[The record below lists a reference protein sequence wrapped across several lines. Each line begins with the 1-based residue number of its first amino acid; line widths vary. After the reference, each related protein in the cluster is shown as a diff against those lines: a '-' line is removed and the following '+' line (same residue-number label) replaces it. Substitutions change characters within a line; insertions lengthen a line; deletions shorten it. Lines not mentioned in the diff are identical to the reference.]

1 MIKRITLIFMTAL
14 ISMSS
19 LVIPTNAEETRPWMN
34 TKLSAEER
42 TELLLDAMTMEQKI
56 QQIAISRFNENDKG
70 DTVVIKRGGTS
81 KYMNGEF
88 APQGT
93 LPGCEWQ
100 DTGRQI
106 RGIEELG
113 IPTIRMTN
121 GGTGVKGGSCG
132 NDPIATGL
140 PSTLA
145 MAATFDRGLNY
156 EAGRILGEET
166 RAFAHHVLLGPGMNL
181 VRHPYNGRN
190 YEYFSEDP
198 YLTGTLATEQVKGIQ
213 EQGVQAQLK
222 HLAGNEQETE
232 RWTMGVQVPSKAMN
246 ELYMLPFEM
255 TVKNADPASVMC
267 SFPDVNGTF
276 ACDSSE
282 LLQDALRDK
291 WGFDGYVMSDR
302 RAIHDTVKAI
312 KAGTNVELDWAPQY
326 YTQEKIQEALDSGQV
341 TEDDIDNL
349 LRPRYIKMIEY
360 GHMDEPYDKFMPEI
374 VDPMA
379 NGASARK
386 MAEEGAVLLKN
397 DNGFLPLNGEPKSI
411 ALIGVEWF
419 AGEAKMSPRSV
430 RDNNENV
437 EAPYTVTPK
446 EGLENVIKELGYDTK
461 VTYNDGR
468 DPEAAAKL
476 AAESDV
482 VLLMVG
488 DNPHETADRDTLGF
502 PAIDLNKNPD
512 KENWVEQEPLIDAVL
527 KDNAEKTTVVLKT
540 SGTVLMPW
548 LDKVPAVLQ
557 AWFPG
562 MEDGNAVANL
572 LYGKVNPSGKLPM
585 TFGATE
591 REAAFATEEQYP
603 GTRQDTGKP
612 GGPGPYGNGS
622 DQLIAKYTEG
632 LEMGYRWYE
641 ANDVKPLF
649 PFGYGL
655 SYTTF
660 QYDDLKVKK
669 VRGEGKGNNGS
680 LSGIDVSFSVTNT
693 GDVAGKEAA
702 QVYLTL
708 PDEAGQPTKRLVNF
722 EKFYLEPGESK
733 QVTVRINQADANH
746 PFSYFVPEDP
756 DNLANWADGE
766 WATADGKYRVH
777 VGGSS
782 ADTPLEKD
790 VPLNFKLSKDDS
802 KDKGNGNTGNNENNG
817 NTGNNKNNGNKENNG
832 NHGKQEKHKNYGNH
846 GKQWNQRSQGNQWNQ
861 VHLWNQRN
869 QWSQVHLWN
878 QQNRWSQVN
887 LWNHRNQWKPWN
899 QWNQL
904 LMVGHWAM

>member
-1 MIKRITLIFMTAL
+1 MIKRTITIFLTA
-14 ISMSS
+14 IMFMST
-19 LVIPTNAEETRPWMN
+19 LVIPTYVANGESQGDRPWMN
-34 TKLSAEER
+34 TKLSAEKR
-42 TELLLDAMTMEQKI
+42 TELLIDEMTLEQKI
-56 QQIAISRFNENDKG
+56 QQIVISRFNENDTG
-70 DTVVIKRGGTS
+70 ETVVINRGGTS
-81 KYMNGEF
+81 KYQNGVFE
-88 APQGT
+88 PQGT

-106 RGIEELG
+106 RGIDELG

-132 NDPIATGL
+132 NDPLATGL

-145 MAATFDRGLNY
+145 MAATFDRKLNN

-166 RAFAHHVLLGPGMNL
+166 RAFAHHVMLGPGMNL

-213 EQGVQAQLK
+213 AQGVQAQLK

-232 RWTMGVQVPSKAMN
+232 RWTMGVQVPSRAMN

-255 TVKNADPASVMC
+255 TAKDANPASVMC

-282 LLQDALRDK
+282 LLQDALRK
-291 WGFDGYVMSDR
+291 NWGFNGYVMSDR
-302 RAIHDTVKAI
+302 RAIHNTVSAI
-312 KAGTNVELDWAPQY
+312 KAGMNVELDWAPQY
-326 YTQEKIQEALDSGQV
+326 YTKEKIKKALDSGQV
-341 TEDDIDNL
+341 TENDIDNL
-349 LRPRYIKMIEY
+349 LRPRYIKMIEF
-360 GHMDEPYDKFMPEI
+360 GHMDKPFNKFLPEI
-374 VDPMA
+374 VDSKA
-379 NGASARK
+379 NGTSARK

-397 DNGFLPLNGEPKSI
+397 KNGFLPLDGKPKSI

-419 AGEAKMSPRSV
+419 AGIAKMSPRSI

-437 EAPYTVTPK
+437 VTPYTVTPK
-446 EGLENVIKELGYDTK
+446 QGLENVIKELGYNTK

-468 DPEAAAKL
+468 DPQAAAKL
-476 AAESDV
+476 ASQSDI

-488 DNPHETADRDTLGF
+488 DNPHETKDRETLGF

-512 KENWVEQEPLIDAVL
+512 KVNWVEQEPLIDAVL
-527 KDNAEKTTVVLKT
+527 KANAKNTAVILKT

-548 LDKVPAVLQ
+548 LDQVPAVLE

-585 TFGATE
+585 TFGATA
-591 REAAFATEEQYP
+591 REAAFATEKQYP

-622 DQLIAKYTEG
+622 EQLIAQYTEG
-632 LEMGYRWYE
+632 LKMGYRWYE
-641 ANDVKPLF
+641 ANNVKPVF

-660 QYDDLKVKK
+660 KYDALKVKR
-669 VRGEGKGNNGS
+669 VRGNKGS

-722 EKFYLEPGESK
+722 EKIDLKPGESK
-733 QVTVRINQADANH
+733 MVTLRIDHADSNH
-746 PFSYFVPEDP
+746 PFSYFIPKEP
-756 DNLANWADGE
+756 DNLANWADGK
-766 WATADGKYRVH
+766 WATVDGKYRVH

-790 VPLNFKLSKDDS
+790 IPLNFKLD
-802 KDKGNGNTGNNENNG
+802 
-817 NTGNNKNNGNKENNG
+817 KNNGKGKGKG
-832 NHGKQEKHKNYGNH
+832 NSK
-846 GKQWNQRSQGNQWNQ
+846 
-861 VHLWNQRN
+861 
-869 QWSQVHLWN
+869 
-878 QQNRWSQVN
+878 
-887 LWNHRNQWKPWN
+887 
-899 QWNQL
+899 
-904 LMVGHWAM
+904 

>member
-1 MIKRITLIFMTAL
+1 MAKRTISIFMIAT
-14 ISMSS
+14 IFMSS
-19 LVIPTNAEETRPWMN
+19 LLNSVSAMGNGTEGDLPWIN
-34 TKLSAEER
+34 TELSAEKR
-42 TELLLDAMTMEQKI
+42 TELLLDAMTIEQKI
-56 QQIAISRFNENDKG
+56 QQIAISRFNENDTG
-70 DTVVIKRGGTS
+70 ETVVIDRGGS
-81 KYMNGEF
+81 SEYMNGEF

-113 IPTIRMTN
+113 IPTLRMTN

-132 NDPIATGL
+132 NDPEATGL

-145 MAATFDRGLNY
+145 MAATFNHELNY

-166 RAFAHHVLLGPGMNL
+166 RAFAHHVMLGPGMNL

-198 YLTGTLATEQVKGIQ
+198 YLTGILATEQVKGIQ
-213 EQGVQAQLK
+213 DQGVQAQLK

-232 RWTMGVQVPSKAMN
+232 RWTMGVQVPSTAMN

-255 TVKNADPASVMC
+255 TVKDADPASVMC
-267 SFPDVNGTF
+267 SFPDVNGTY

-282 LLQDALRDK
+282 LLQDALRDN

-302 RAIHDTVKAI
+302 RAIHDTVAAI

-326 YTQEKIQEALDSGQV
+326 YTQEKVQEALDSGLV

-349 LRPRYIKMIEY
+349 LRPRYIKMIEF
-360 GHMDEPYDKFMPEI
+360 GHMDEPYDEFLPEI
-374 VDPMA
+374 VDPMV

-386 MAEEGAVLLKN
+386 MAEEGSVLLKN
-397 DNGFLPLNGEPKSI
+397 DDGFLPLDGEPKSI

-419 AGEAKMSPRSV
+419 AGEAKMSPRSI
-430 RDNNENV
+430 RDNNDNV
-437 EAPYTVTPK
+437 VTPYTVTPQ
-446 EGLENVIKELGYDTK
+446 EGLENVIEELGYDTE

-468 DPEAAAKL
+468 DPEAAAEL

-482 VLLMVG
+482 VLLMIG

-502 PAIDLNKNPD
+502 PAIDLD
-512 KENWVEQEPLIDAVL
+512 EHEDRENWVEQEPLIDAVL
-527 KDNAEKTTVVLKT
+527 EANAENTAVVLKT
-540 SGTVLMPW
+540 SGMVLMPW
-548 LDKVPAVLQ
+548 LDEVPAVLE

-591 REAAFATEEQYP
+591 REAAFATEVQYP
-603 GTRQDTGKP
+603 GTRQDTGKV
-612 GGPGPYGNGS
+612 GGPGPYGDGS
-622 DQLIAKYTEG
+622 DQLIAQYTEG

-660 QYDDLKVKK
+660 GYDDLKVKK
-669 VRGEGKGNNGS
+669 VRGEGKGNKGNKGS
-680 LSGIDVSFSVTNT
+680 LSGIEVSFTITNT

-722 EKFYLEPGESK
+722 EKVELDPGESER
-733 QVTVRINQADANH
+733 VTLQINHADSNH
-746 PFSYFVPEDP
+746 PFSYFVPEEP

-766 WATADGKYRVH
+766 WETADGKYRLH

-790 VPLNFKLSKDDS
+790 VPLNF
-802 KDKGNGNTGNNENNG
+802 
-817 NTGNNKNNGNKENNG
+817 
-832 NHGKQEKHKNYGNH
+832 
-846 GKQWNQRSQGNQWNQ
+846 
-861 VHLWNQRN
+861 
-869 QWSQVHLWN
+869 
-878 QQNRWSQVN
+878 
-887 LWNHRNQWKPWN
+887 
-899 QWNQL
+899 
-904 LMVGHWAM
+904 

>member
-1 MIKRITLIFMTAL
+1 MKKRINLIFLTALIFMST
-14 ISMSS
+14 
-19 LVIPTNAEETRPWMN
+19 LVIPANAMTGGAEGTNPWMN
-34 TKLSAEER
+34 TELSAEER
-42 TELLLDAMTMEQKI
+42 TELLLDSMTMEQKI
-56 QQIAISRFNENDKG
+56 QQIAISRFNENDTG
-70 DTVVIKRGGTS
+70 ETVVINKKGSS
-81 KYMNGEF
+81 KYQNGVF
-88 APQGT
+88 APEGT

-106 RGIEELG
+106 KGIDELG

-132 NDPIATGL
+132 NDPEATGL
-140 PSTLA
+140 PSSLS
-145 MAATFDRGLNY
+145 MAATFNRELNY
-156 EAGRILGEET
+156 DAGRILGEET

-213 EQGVQAQLK
+213 AQGVQAQLK

-232 RWTMGVQVPSKAMN
+232 RWTMGVQVPSQAMN

-255 TVKNADPASVMC
+255 TVKDADPASVMC

-282 LLQDALRDK
+282 LLQDALRNN

-302 RAIHDTVKAI
+302 RAIHDTVSAI
-312 KAGTNVELDWAPQY
+312 KAGMNVELDWAPQY
-326 YTQEKIQEALDSGQV
+326 YTQEKIQEVLDSGQV

-379 NGASARK
+379 NGVSARQ
-386 MAEEGAVLLKN
+386 MAEEGSVLLKN
-397 DNGFLPLNGEPKSI
+397 KDGFLPLDGEPKSI

-419 AGEAKMSPRSV
+419 AGEAKMSPRSTK
-430 RDNNENV
+430 DTNENV
-437 EAPYTVTPK
+437 VTPYTITPQ
-446 EGLENVIKELGYDTK
+446 EGLENVIKELGYDTE

-476 AAESDV
+476 AAKSDV
-482 VLLMVG
+482 VLLMIG
-488 DNPHETADRDTLGF
+488 DNPHETVDRKTLGF
-502 PAIDLNKNPD
+502 PAIDLDPRD
-512 KENWVEQEPLIDAVL
+512 KQEDWVEQEPMIDAVL
-527 KDNAEKTTVVLKT
+527 KANAENTAVVLKT
-540 SGTVLMPW
+540 SGTVIMPW
-548 LDKVPAVLQ
+548 LDDVPAVLQ

-562 MEDGNAVANL
+562 MEDGNVVANL

-585 TFGATE
+585 TWGATE

-612 GGPGPYGNGS
+612 GGPGPYGDGS

-641 ANDVKPLF
+641 ANNVKPVF

-660 QYDDLKVKK
+660 EYDDLKVKK
-669 VRGEGKGNNGS
+669 ARGEGKGKKDK
-680 LSGIDVSFSVTNT
+680 LSGIDVSFTITNT

-708 PDEAGQPTKRLVNF
+708 PDKAGQPTKRLVNF
-722 EKFYLEPGESK
+722 EKVYLEPGKSRK
-733 QVTVRINQADANH
+733 VNLRINHDDSNH
-746 PFSYFVPEDP
+746 PFSYFVPEEP

-782 ADTPLEKD
+782 ADTPLEKN
-790 VPLNFKLSKDDS
+790 VPLNFKLSKDDN
-802 KDKGNGNTGNNENNG
+802 KGKGKGNS
-817 NTGNNKNNGNKENNG
+817 
-832 NHGKQEKHKNYGNH
+832 GK
-846 GKQWNQRSQGNQWNQ
+846 
-861 VHLWNQRN
+861 
-869 QWSQVHLWN
+869 
-878 QQNRWSQVN
+878 
-887 LWNHRNQWKPWN
+887 
-899 QWNQL
+899 
-904 LMVGHWAM
+904 

>member
-1 MIKRITLIFMTAL
+1 MIKQLSSVFLTAA

-19 LVIPTNAEETRPWMN
+19 LVIPANAEGTEGTKPWMN
-34 TKLSAEER
+34 TQLSAEKR
-42 TELLLDAMTMEQKI
+42 TELLLDKMTMEQKI

-70 DTVVIKRGGTS
+70 ETFVMKYGGDN
-81 KYMNGEF
+81 KYMSGEF

-93 LPGCEWQ
+93 LPGCEFQ

-106 RGIEELG
+106 RGIEDLG

-132 NDPIATGL
+132 KDPEATGL
-140 PSTLA
+140 PSTLS
-145 MAATFDRGLNY
+145 MAATFNRDLNH

-166 RAFAHHVLLGPGMNL
+166 RAFAHHVLLGPGLNL

-213 EQGVQAQLK
+213 EQGVQTQLK

-255 TVKNADPASVMC
+255 TVKDADPASVMC

-282 LLQDALRDK
+282 LLQEALRNK

-302 RAIHDTVKAI
+302 RAIHDTVSAI

-326 YTQEKIQEALDSGQV
+326 YTKKKIQEALDSGQV

-349 LRPRYIKMIEY
+349 LRPRYVKMIEF
-360 GHMDEPYDKFMPEI
+360 GQMDKPYDKFLPEI

-386 MAEEGAVLLKN
+386 MAEEGSVLLKN
-397 DNGFLPLNGEPKSI
+397 TDGFLPLNGKTKSI
-411 ALIGVEWF
+411 ALIGVDWF
-419 AGEAKMSPRSV
+419 AGKAKMSPRSI

-437 EAPYTVTPK
+437 VTKYTVTPQK
-446 EGLENVIKELGYDTK
+446 GLENVIKELGYDTK

-476 AAESDV
+476 AVESDV

-488 DNPHETADRDTLGF
+488 DNPHETVDRKTLGF
-502 PAIDLNKNPD
+502 PAIDLD
-512 KENWVEQEPLIDAVL
+512 KDPVRTKWVEQEPLIDAVM
-527 KDNAEKTTVVLKT
+527 KANAKNTAVVLKT

-548 LDKVPAVLQ
+548 LDKVPAVLE

-591 REAAFATEEQYP
+591 HEAAFATKEQYP
-603 GTRQDTGKP
+603 GTRQNTGKP

-622 DQLIAKYTEG
+622 DQLIAKYSEG

-641 ANDVKPLF
+641 ANNVKPVF

-660 QYDDLKVKK
+660 KYDDLKVKK
-669 VRGEGKGNNGS
+669 IQDKGS
-680 LSGIDVSFSVTNT
+680 LSGIDVSFTITNT
-693 GDVAGKEAA
+693 GDVAGAEAA

-708 PDEAGQPTKRLVNF
+708 PNEAGEPTKRLVNF
-722 EKFYLEPGESK
+722 DKVYLEPGESQ
-733 QVTVRINQADANH
+733 QVTLKINQADSNH
-746 PFSYFVPEDP
+746 PFSYFIPEDP
-756 DNLANWADGE
+756 DNLKNWAHGD
-766 WATADGKYRVH
+766 WATVDGKYRVH

-790 VPLNFKLSKDDS
+790 VPLNFKLSK
-802 KDKGNGNTGNNENNG
+802 GNGNNG
-817 NTGNNKNNGNKENNG
+817 NNGNKGNNG
-832 NHGKQEKHKNYGNH
+832 NNNS
-846 GKQWNQRSQGNQWNQ
+846 QR
-861 VHLWNQRN
+861 
-869 QWSQVHLWN
+869 
-878 QQNRWSQVN
+878 
-887 LWNHRNQWKPWN
+887 
-899 QWNQL
+899 
-904 LMVGHWAM
+904 

>member
-1 MIKRITLIFMTAL
+1 MKMKKRISSILLTTA
-14 ISMSS
+14 ISMST
-19 LVIPTNAEETRPWMN
+19 LVGPVNAMNVVGPVNVMNDVTEGTKPWMN
-34 TKLSAEER
+34 TQLSAKTR
-42 TELLLDAMTMEQKI
+42 TELLLDKMTMEQKI
-56 QQIAISRFNENDKG
+56 QQIAISRFNENDTG
-70 DTVVIKRGGTS
+70 ETVVKNKKGTD
-81 KYMNGEF
+81 KYQSGEF

-93 LPGCEWQ
+93 LPGCEFQ

-121 GGTGVKGGSCG
+121 GGTGVKGGSCH
-132 NDPIATGL
+132 NDPVATGL
-140 PSTLA
+140 PSTNA
-145 MAATFDRGLNY
+145 MAATFDRELNY

-181 VRHPYNGRN
+181 LRHPYGGRN

-198 YLTGTLATEQVKGIQ
+198 YLTGILATEQVKGIQ
-213 EQGVQAQLK
+213 DQGVQAQLK

-255 TVKNADPASVMC
+255 TVKDADPASVMC
-267 SFPDVNGTF
+267 SFPVVNGTA

-282 LLQDALRDK
+282 LLQDALRDN

-302 RAIHDTVKAI
+302 RAIHNTVSAI

-326 YTQEKIQEALDSGQV
+326 YTEEKIQDALDSGQV

-349 LRPRYIKMIEY
+349 LRPRYIKMIEF
-360 GHMDEPYDKFMPEI
+360 GQMDEPYDKFLPEI

-379 NGASARK
+379 NGASAQK

-397 DNGFLPLNGEPKSI
+397 DKGFLPLDGEPKSI

-419 AGEAKMSPRSV
+419 AGEAKMSPRSIRV
-430 RDNNENV
+430 NNENV
-437 EAPYTVTPK
+437 VTPYTVTPQ
-446 EGLENVIKELGYDTK
+446 EGLEKVIKELGYDTK

-488 DNPHETADRDTLGF
+488 DTPGETIDRETLGF
-502 PAIDLNKNPD
+502 PAIDLDPSSE
-512 KENWVEQEPLIDAVL
+512 KENWVEQEPMIDAVM
-527 KDNAEKTTVVLKT
+527 KANAENTAVILKT
-540 SGTVLMPW
+540 SGAVLMPW
-548 LDKVPAVLQ
+548 LDKVPAVLE
-557 AWFPG
+557 AWYPG
-562 MEDGNAVANL
+562 MEDGDAVANL

-591 REAAFATEEQYP
+591 REASFATEEQFP

-612 GGPGPYGNGS
+612 GGPGAYGDGS
-622 DQLIAKYTEG
+622 DQLITQYTEG

-641 ANDVKPLF
+641 ANDVKPVF

-660 QYDDLKVKK
+660 EYDDLKVKK
-669 VRGEGKGNNGS
+669 VQGKGS
-680 LSGIDVSFSVTNT
+680 VSGIDVSFTVKNT
-693 GDVAGKEAA
+693 GDVAGAEAA

-708 PDEAGQPTKRLVNF
+708 PDEAGEPSKRLVNF
-722 EKFYLEPGESK
+722 EKVDLEPGESQ
-733 QVTVRINQADANH
+733 QVTVRINQADSNH
-746 PFSYFVPEDP
+746 PFSYFIPEEP

-766 WATADGKYRVH
+766 WATVDGKYRVH

-790 VPLNFKLSKDDS
+790 VPLNFKLNKDNGNGQGNNNG
-802 KDKGNGNTGNNENNG
+802 KGNS
-817 NTGNNKNNGNKENNG
+817 
-832 NHGKQEKHKNYGNH
+832 
-846 GKQWNQRSQGNQWNQ
+846 NQ
-861 VHLWNQRN
+861 
-869 QWSQVHLWN
+869 
-878 QQNRWSQVN
+878 
-887 LWNHRNQWKPWN
+887 
-899 QWNQL
+899 
-904 LMVGHWAM
+904 

>member
-1 MIKRITLIFMTAL
+1 MIFMST
-14 ISMSS
+14 
-19 LVIPTNAEETRPWMN
+19 LVIPSYVANGESQGDRPWMN
-34 TKLSAEER
+34 TKLSAEKR
-42 TELLLDAMTMEQKI
+42 TELLIDEMTLEQKI
-56 QQIAISRFNENDKG
+56 QQIVISRFNENDTG
-70 DTVVIKRGGTS
+70 ETVLINRGGTS
-81 KYMNGEF
+81 KYQNGVFE
-88 APQGT
+88 PQGT

-106 RGIEELG
+106 RGIDELG

-132 NDPIATGL
+132 NDPLATGL

-145 MAATFDRGLNY
+145 MAATFDRKLNN

-166 RAFAHHVLLGPGMNL
+166 RAFAHHVMLGPGMNL

-213 EQGVQAQLK
+213 AQGVQAQLK

-232 RWTMGVQVPSKAMN
+232 RWTMGVQVPSRAMN

-255 TVKNADPASVMC
+255 TAKDANPASVMC

-282 LLQDALRDK
+282 LLQEALRK
-291 WGFDGYVMSDR
+291 NWGFNGYVMSDR
-302 RAIHDTVKAI
+302 RAIHNTISAI
-312 KAGTNVELDWAPQY
+312 KAGMNVELDWAPQY
-326 YTQEKIQEALDSGQV
+326 YTKEKIKKALDSGQV
-341 TEDDIDNL
+341 TENDIDNL
-349 LRPRYIKMIEY
+349 LRPRYIKMIEF
-360 GHMDEPYDKFMPEI
+360 GHMDKPFNKFLPEL
-374 VDPMA
+374 VDSKA
-379 NGASARK
+379 NGTSARK

-397 DNGFLPLNGEPKSI
+397 KNGFLPLDGKPKSI

-419 AGEAKMSPRSV
+419 AGIAKLSPRSI

-437 EAPYTVTPK
+437 VTPYTVTPK
-446 EGLENVIKELGYDTK
+446 QGLENVIKELGYNTT

-468 DPEAAAKL
+468 DPQAAAKL
-476 AAESDV
+476 ASQSDI

-488 DNPHETADRDTLGF
+488 DNPHETKDRETLGF

-512 KENWVEQEPLIDAVL
+512 KVNWVEQEPLIDEVL
-527 KDNAEKTTVVLKT
+527 KANAKNTAVILKT

-548 LDKVPAVLQ
+548 LDQVPAVLE

-585 TFGATE
+585 TFGATA
-591 REAAFATEEQYP
+591 REAAFETEKQYP

-622 DQLIAKYTEG
+622 EQLIAQYTEG
-632 LEMGYRWYE
+632 LKMGYRWYE
-641 ANDVKPLF
+641 ANNVKPVF

-660 QYDDLKVKK
+660 KYDALKVKR
-669 VRGEGKGNNGS
+669 VRGNKGS
-680 LSGIDVSFSVTNT
+680 LSGLDVSFSITNT

-708 PDEAGQPTKRLVNF
+708 PAEAGQPTKRLVNF
-722 EKFYLEPGESK
+722 EKIDLKPGESK
-733 QVTVRINQADANH
+733 MVTLRIGHADSNH
-746 PFSYFVPEDP
+746 PFSYFIPKEP
-756 DNLANWADGE
+756 DNLANWADGK
-766 WATADGKYRVH
+766 WATVDGKYRVH

-790 VPLNFKLSKDDS
+790 IPLNFKLD
-802 KDKGNGNTGNNENNG
+802 
-817 NTGNNKNNGNKENNG
+817 KNNGKGKGKG
-832 NHGKQEKHKNYGNH
+832 NSK
-846 GKQWNQRSQGNQWNQ
+846 
-861 VHLWNQRN
+861 
-869 QWSQVHLWN
+869 
-878 QQNRWSQVN
+878 
-887 LWNHRNQWKPWN
+887 
-899 QWNQL
+899 
-904 LMVGHWAM
+904 

>member
-1 MIKRITLIFMTAL
+1 MTA
-14 ISMSS
+14 IMFMSS
-19 LVIPTNAEETRPWMN
+19 LVIPANAMTGATKGDKPWMN
-34 TKLSAEER
+34 TELSAEER
-42 TELLLDAMTMEQKI
+42 TELLIDAMTMEQKI
-56 QQIAISRFNENDKG
+56 QQIAISRFNENDTG
-70 DTVVIKRGGTS
+70 ETVVINKGGTS
-81 KYMNGEF
+81 KYQNGEF

-121 GGTGVKGGSCG
+121 GGTGVKGGSCH
-132 NDPIATGL
+132 NDPEATGL
-140 PSTLA
+140 PSTPA
-145 MAATFDRGLNY
+145 MAATFNGELNY

-181 VRHPYNGRN
+181 LRHPYGGRN

-213 EQGVQAQLK
+213 DQGVQAQLK

-255 TVKNADPASVMC
+255 TVKDANPASVMC

-282 LLQDALRDK
+282 LLQDALRK
-291 WGFDGYVMSDR
+291 NWGFNGYVMSDR
-302 RAIHDTVKAI
+302 RAIHNTVSAI
-312 KAGTNVELDWAPQY
+312 KAGMNVELDWAPQY
-326 YTQEKIQEALDSGQV
+326 YTQEKIKKVLDSGQV
-341 TEDDIDNL
+341 TENDIDNL
-349 LRPRYIKMIEY
+349 LRPRYIKMIEF
-360 GHMDEPYDKFMPEI
+360 GHMDKPFNKFEPKI
-374 VDPMA
+374 VDSKA
-379 NGASARK
+379 NGTSARK

-397 DNGFLPLNGEPKSI
+397 KNGFLPLDGKPKSI

-419 AGEAKMSPRSV
+419 AGIAKLSPRSI

-437 EAPYTVTPK
+437 VTPYTVTPQK
-446 EGLENVIKELGYDTK
+446 GLENVIKELGYNTK

-468 DPEAAAKL
+468 NPQAAAKL
-476 AAESDV
+476 ASQSDI

-488 DNPHETADRDTLGF
+488 DNPHETKDRETLGF

-512 KENWVEQEPLIDAVL
+512 KVNWVKQEPLIDAVL
-527 KDNAEKTTVVLKT
+527 KANAKNTAVILKT

-548 LDKVPAVLQ
+548 LDQVPAVLE

-585 TFGATE
+585 TFGANA
-591 REAAFATEEQYP
+591 REAAFATEKQYP

-622 DQLIAKYTEG
+622 KQLTAQYTEG
-632 LEMGYRWYE
+632 LKMGYRWYE
-641 ANDVKPLF
+641 ANNVKPVF

-660 QYDDLKVKK
+660 KYDGLKVKRI
-669 VRGEGKGNNGS
+669 RGNKGT
-680 LSGIDVSFSVTNT
+680 LSGIDVTFSVTNT

-702 QVYLTL
+702 QVYLSL

-722 EKFYLEPGESK
+722 EKIDLKPGESK
-733 QVTVRINQADANH
+733 MVTLRIGQADSNH
-746 PFSYFVPEDP
+746 PFSYFIPKEP

-766 WATADGKYRVH
+766 WATVDGKYRVH

-782 ADTPLEKD
+782 ADTPLEKEI
-790 VPLNFKLSKDDS
+790 PLNFKLD
-802 KDKGNGNTGNNENNG
+802 
-817 NTGNNKNNGNKENNG
+817 KNNGKGKGKG
-832 NHGKQEKHKNYGNH
+832 NSK
-846 GKQWNQRSQGNQWNQ
+846 
-861 VHLWNQRN
+861 
-869 QWSQVHLWN
+869 
-878 QQNRWSQVN
+878 
-887 LWNHRNQWKPWN
+887 
-899 QWNQL
+899 
-904 LMVGHWAM
+904 

>member
-1 MIKRITLIFMTAL
+1 MIKRAISIFLTAMIFM
-14 ISMSS
+14 SM
-19 LVIPTNAEETRPWMN
+19 LEIPANAMEGGTERVNPWMN

-42 TELLLDAMTMEQKI
+42 TELLLKKMTLEQKI

-70 DTVVIKRGGTS
+70 EPIVIKRGGS
-81 KYMNGEF
+81 NKYQSGVFPPE
-88 APQGT
+88 GT

-132 NDPIATGL
+132 NDPVATGL
-140 PSTLA
+140 PSTVA
-145 MAATFDRGLNY
+145 MAATFNRKLNY
-156 EAGRILGEET
+156 EAGRILGQES
-166 RAFAHHVLLGPGMNL
+166 RAFAHHVMLGPGMNL
-181 VRHPYNGRN
+181 LRHPYGGRN

-213 EQGVQAQLK
+213 TKTGVQAQLK

-232 RWTMGVQVPSKAMN
+232 RWTMGVQVPSRAMN

-255 TVKNADPASVMC
+255 AVKGANPASVMC
-267 SFPDVNGTF
+267 SFPDVNGTY

-282 LLQDALRDK
+282 LLQDALRKK
-291 WGFDGYVMSDR
+291 WGFNGYVMSDR
-302 RAIHDTVKAI
+302 RAIHNTVSAI

-326 YTQEKIQEALDSGQV
+326 YTKEKIQKVLDSGQV

-360 GHMDEPYDKFMPEI
+360 GHMDKPFDKFLPAI

-397 DNGFLPLNGEPKSI
+397 KDGFLPLDGKPKSI

-419 AGEAKMSPRSV
+419 AGIAKMSPRSIRV
-430 RDNNENV
+430 NNENV
-437 EAPYTVTPK
+437 VTPYTVTPK
-446 EGLENVIKELGYDTK
+446 QGLENVIKERGYGTK

-468 DPEAAAKL
+468 DPAAAAKL
-476 AAESDV
+476 AAESDI
-482 VLLMVG
+482 VLLMIG
-488 DNPHETADRDTLGF
+488 DTPGETVDRETLGF
-502 PAIDLNKNPD
+502 PPIPVDKNAAQED
-512 KENWVEQEPLIDAVL
+512 WVKQEPMIDAVM
-527 KDNAEKTTVVLKT
+527 KANAKKTVVVLKT

-548 LDKVPAVLQ
+548 LDKVPAVLE
-557 AWFPG
+557 AWYPG

-591 REAAFATEEQYP
+591 REAAFATEKQYP

-612 GGPGPYGNGS
+612 GGPGAYGDGS
-622 DQLIAKYTEG
+622 KQLIAQYTEG
-632 LEMGYRWYE
+632 LQMGYRWYE
-641 ANDVKPLF
+641 ANKVKPVF

-660 QYDDLKVKK
+660 KYDKLKVKR
-669 VRGEGKGNNGS
+669 VLAKGAGPGQKKGS
-680 LSGIDVSFSVTNT
+680 VSGIEVSFTVTNT
-693 GDVAGKEAA
+693 GKVAGAEAA

-708 PDEAGQPTKRLVNF
+708 PDKAGQPAKRLVNF
-722 EKFYLEPGESK
+722 EKINLKPGESRL
-733 QVTVRINQADANH
+733 VTLRINLADSNH
-746 PFSYFVPEDP
+746 PFSYFIPKDP
-756 DNLANWADGE
+756 DNLGNWADGE
-766 WATADGKYRVH
+766 WATTDGKYRVH

-790 VPLNFKLSKDDS
+790 VMLKF
-802 KDKGNGNTGNNENNG
+802 
-817 NTGNNKNNGNKENNG
+817 
-832 NHGKQEKHKNYGNH
+832 
-846 GKQWNQRSQGNQWNQ
+846 
-861 VHLWNQRN
+861 
-869 QWSQVHLWN
+869 
-878 QQNRWSQVN
+878 NR
-887 LWNHRNQWKPWN
+887 
-899 QWNQL
+899 
-904 LMVGHWAM
+904 

>member
-1 MIKRITLIFMTAL
+1 MKRMISILLTAIL
-14 ISMSS
+14 LMFTF
-19 LVIPTNAEETRPWMN
+19 VIPTNATNGGSEGTKPWMN

-42 TELLLDAMTMEQKI
+42 TELLLKAMTMEQKI
-56 QQIAISRFNENDKG
+56 QQIAISRFNENDRG
-70 DTVVIKRGGTS
+70 EPIVINRSGTS
-81 KYMNGEF
+81 KYQSGVF
-88 APQGT
+88 PPQGT

-106 RGIEELG
+106 RGIAELG
-113 IPTIRMTN
+113 IPTVRMTN

-132 NDPIATGL
+132 NDPKATGL
-140 PSTLA
+140 PSTVA
-145 MAATFDRGLNY
+145 MAATYNRELNY
-156 EAGRILGEET
+156 EAGRILGQET
-166 RAFAHHVLLGPGMNL
+166 RAFAHQVLLGPGMNL
-181 VRHPYNGRN
+181 VRHPYGGRN

-198 YLTGTLATEQVKGIQ
+198 YLTGILATEQVKGIQ
-213 EQGVQAQLK
+213 KQGIQAQLK

-232 RWTMGVQVPSKAMN
+232 RWTMGVQVPSRAMN

-267 SFPDVNGTF
+267 SFPDVNGTY

-282 LLQDALRDK
+282 LLQDALRSN
-291 WGFDGYVMSDR
+291 WGFDGWVMSDR
-302 RAIHDTVKAI
+302 RAIHDTVAAI
-312 KAGTNVELDWAPQY
+312 KAGTSVELDWAPQY
-326 YTQEKIQEALDSGQV
+326 YTQEKVQKALDSGQV

-360 GHMDEPYDKFMPEI
+360 GQMDEPYDKFVPEI
-374 VDPMA
+374 VDPMV

-386 MAEEGAVLLKN
+386 MAEEGSVLLKN
-397 DNGFLPLNGEPKSI
+397 NDGFLPLDGKPKSI

-419 AGEAKMSPRSV
+419 AGIAKMSPRSV

-437 EAPYTVTPK
+437 NTPYTVTPK
-446 EGLENVIKELGYDTK
+446 QGLENVIKELGYGTK

-468 DPEAAAKL
+468 DPNAAAKL

-482 VLLMVG
+482 VLLMIG
-488 DNPHETADRDTLGF
+488 DNPHETKDRETLGF
-502 PAIDLNKNPD
+502 PRIDLDKNPD
-512 KENWVEQEPLIDAVL
+512 RVDWVEQEPLIDAVL
-527 KDNAEKTTVVLKT
+527 KANAKKTVVVLKT

-557 AWFPG
+557 AWYPG

-591 REAAFATEEQYP
+591 REAAFATEKQFP

-622 DQLIAKYTEG
+622 NQLIAQYIEG

-641 ANDVKPLF
+641 ANNVKPVF

-660 QYDDLKVKK
+660 KYSDLKVKR
-669 VRGEGKGNNGS
+669 VRGNRGV
-680 LSGIDVSFSVTNT
+680 LSGIDVSFTITNT
-693 GDVAGKEAA
+693 GRVAGKEAA

-708 PDEAGQPTKRLVNF
+708 PNEAGEPSKRLVGF
-722 EKFYLEPGESK
+722 EKVNLEPGENK
-733 QVTVRINQADANH
+733 RVTVRINQGDSNH
-746 PFSYFVPEDP
+746 PFSYFIPKEP

-766 WATADGKYRVH
+766 WVTAKGKYRVH

-782 ADTPLEKD
+782 ANTPLEKE
-790 VPLNFKLSKDDS
+790 VPLNFK
-802 KDKGNGNTGNNENNG
+802 
-817 NTGNNKNNGNKENNG
+817 
-832 NHGKQEKHKNYGNH
+832 
-846 GKQWNQRSQGNQWNQ
+846 
-861 VHLWNQRN
+861 
-869 QWSQVHLWN
+869 
-878 QQNRWSQVN
+878 NR
-887 LWNHRNQWKPWN
+887 
-899 QWNQL
+899 
-904 LMVGHWAM
+904 

>member
-1 MIKRITLIFMTAL
+1 MKRMFPILLTAIIFMST
-14 ISMSS
+14 
-19 LVIPTNAEETRPWMN
+19 LVMPINTMNGRAEGTKPWMN

-42 TELLLDAMTMEQKI
+42 TKLLLDAMTMEQKI

-70 DTVVIKRGGTS
+70 ETVVIKRGGS
-81 KYMNGEF
+81 NKYMSGVF
-88 APQGT
+88 PPQGT

-113 IPTIRMTN
+113 IPTVRMTN

-132 NDPIATGL
+132 NDPVATGL

-145 MAATFDRGLNY
+145 MAATFNRGLNY
-156 EAGRILGEET
+156 EAGRILGAET
-166 RAFAHHVLLGPGMNL
+166 RAFAHHVMLGPGMNL

-213 EQGVQAQLK
+213 KQGVQAQLK

-255 TVKNADPASVMC
+255 TVKNADPASMMC
-267 SFPDVNGTF
+267 SFPDVNGIY

-282 LLQDALRDK
+282 LLQDALRRN
-291 WGFDGYVMSDR
+291 WGFDGWVMSDR
-302 RAIHDTVKAI
+302 RAIHNTVAAI

-326 YTQEKIQEALDSGQV
+326 YTQEKIKKALDSGQV
-341 TEDDIDNL
+341 TENDIDNL

-360 GHMDEPYDKFMPEI
+360 GHMDEPFNKFLPEI
-374 VDPMA
+374 VDLKA

-386 MAEEGAVLLKN
+386 MAEEGSVLLKN
-397 DNGFLPLNGEPKSI
+397 NDGFLPLDGKPKSI

-419 AGEAKMSPRSV
+419 AGIAKMSPRSV
-430 RDNNENV
+430 RDDNENV
-437 EAPYTVTPK
+437 VTSYTVTPK
-446 EGLENVIKELGYDTK
+446 QGLENVIKELGYGTK

-468 DPEAAAKL
+468 DPKAAAKL

-482 VLLMVG
+482 VLLMIG
-488 DNPHETADRDTLGF
+488 DNPHETKDRETLGF
-502 PAIDLNKNPD
+502 PAIDLDKNPD
-512 KENWVEQEPLIDAVL
+512 RVDWVEQEPMIDAVL
-527 KDNAEKTTVVLKT
+527 KANAKNTVVVLKT

-548 LDKVPAVLQ
+548 LDKVPAVLE
-557 AWFPG
+557 AWYPG

-585 TFGATE
+585 TFGATD
-591 REAAFATEEQYP
+591 REAAFATEKQFP

-612 GGPGPYGNGS
+612 GGPGPYGDGS
-622 DQLIAKYTEG
+622 DQLIAQYTEG
-632 LEMGYRWYE
+632 HKMGYRWYE
-641 ANDVKPLF
+641 ANNVKPVF

-660 QYDDLKVKK
+660 KYANLKVKR
-669 VRGEGKGNNGS
+669 VRGEGGGPGGA
-680 LSGIDVSFSVTNT
+680 LSGIDVSFTVTNT
-693 GDVAGKEAA
+693 GGVAGKETA

-708 PDEAGQPTKRLVNF
+708 PEEAGQPAKRLVNF
-722 EKFYLEPGESK
+722 EKVYLEPGKSER
-733 QVTVRINQADANH
+733 VTLRINQADSNH
-746 PFSYFVPEDP
+746 PFSYFIPKEP
-756 DNLANWADGE
+756 DNLANWADGK
-766 WATADGKYRVH
+766 WVTADGKYGVH

-782 ADTPLEKD
+782 ADTPLKKD
-790 VPLNFKLSKDDS
+790 VPLNFKLSRDKS
-802 KDKGNGNTGNNENNG
+802 KGKGKDK
-817 NTGNNKNNGNKENNG
+817 
-832 NHGKQEKHKNYGNH
+832 
-846 GKQWNQRSQGNQWNQ
+846 S
-861 VHLWNQRN
+861 
-869 QWSQVHLWN
+869 
-878 QQNRWSQVN
+878 
-887 LWNHRNQWKPWN
+887 HR
-899 QWNQL
+899 
-904 LMVGHWAM
+904 